1 MIDLEL
7 NQGGLYFMKSVQ
19 LIKVFIASPGD
30 VSAQRDE
37 VERLIWNWNNE
48 HTDVTNVVLM
58 PIRWENNSIASYAID
73 QDGQAVIN
81 EQILKSSDIL
91 IAIFG
96 NRIGTRTKNNKSG
109 TVEEINVFYEHHSR
123 GVGIFF
129 VDAKTPDEL
138 LDERKMV
145 LLYKKY
151 LSKNERGLYQTYD
164 ERKIRHFISKQ
175 VHELMGS
182 SVDNKGRESDDE
194 KESSLQNIF
203 DDLIFDYDEQLFFI
217 FTVEKELRNFG
228 ARWMAKETL
237 KDVEEW
243 EQQHNLQNYLSTR
256 YESVL
261 IKLEQQKILSIAEY
275 TEPGNPRLY
284 TINNKNYL
292 NLKKTIRNNPDS
304 VQQLKSHFII
314 QSDPIVLDPDLP
326 F

>member
-1 MIDLEL
+1 MVDLEF
-7 NQGGLYFMKSVQ
+7 NQGGLYFMKSIQ

-73 QDGQAVIN
+73 KDGQAVIN

-96 NRIGTRTKNNKSG
+96 NRIGARTSDYESG
-109 TVEEINVFYEHHSR
+109 TIEEINVFHHYHSR

-129 VDAKTPDEL
+129 LDIDTPEHL
-138 LDERKMV
+138 IEERLRV
-145 LLYKKY
+145 IDYKNS
-151 LSKNERGLYQTYD
+151 LIENRRGLYATYSP
-164 ERKIRHFISKQ
+164 ERIQYFLTKQ
-175 VHELMGS
+175 VHELRDVYGDDIS
-182 SVDNKGRESDDE
+182 RESNNE
-194 KESSLQNIF
+194 KESPFQNIF
-203 DDLIFDYDEQLFFI
+203 DDLVFDHDEQLFFI

-292 NLKKTIRNNPDS
+292 NLKKAIRNNPDS